1 MVVNSAFETL
11 KGRFADDEIAYL
23 CEVLDGSEP
32 ALTADL
38 ITAAAHEVLAYM
50 PFEPAKE
57 VAQRRG
63 MILVRADSRLRA
75 GMGRPMGQGTS
86 LRRRG
91 RGLDAVNVHAK
102 AYPYSDFFAVE
113 DLNLSHTR
121 FDGSTSDTMDRAA
134 FVSADAVTVLPYDPI
149 RQRVMLVEQFR
160 IAPFVR
166 GDTQP
171 WLLEP
176 IAGRVD
182 AGETEVTTARREA
195 MEEAGI
201 ALRDLHLV
209 SGYYPSPGALT
220 EYVTSYV
227 GIADLPDDV
236 VGVGGLATEQEDI
249 ASLILSFDELM
260 SLADQGALDTGPLMV
275 SALWLARHKDRLDQI

>member
-1 MVVNSAFETL
+1 MVVKSAFEAL
-11 KGRFADDEIAYL
+11 KGRFSNDELAYL
-23 CEVLDGSEP
+23 FEVLDGPEP
-32 ALTADL
+32 VLTSALIAS
-38 ITAAAHEVLAYM
+38 AAHEVLAYM

-57 VAQRRG
+57 VSLRRG

-75 GMGRPMGQGTS
+75 REGRPMGQGTS
-86 LRRRG
+86 LQRRG
-91 RGLDAVNVHAK
+91 RGLDAINVNAK
-102 AYPYSDFFAVE
+102 TYPYSDFFAVE

-121 FDGSTSDTMDRAA
+121 FDGTTSATMDRAA
-134 FVSADAVTVLPYDPI
+134 FVSADAVTVLPYDPV
-149 RQRVMLVEQFR
+149 RQRVLLIEQFR
-160 IAPFVR
+160 VAPFVR

-195 MEEAGI
+195 LEEAGI
-201 ALRDLHLV
+201 DLRELHLV

-220 EYVTSYV
+220 EYITSYV

-236 VGVGGLATEQEDI
+236 VGVGGLASEDEDI
-249 ASLILSFDELM
+249 ASMILSFDELM
-260 SLADQGALDTGPLMV
+260 SLADQGALDTGPLML
-275 SALWLARHKDRLDQI
+275 SALWLARHKDRLSQA

>member
-1 MVVNSAFETL
+1 MVLKSAFEAL
-11 KGRFADDEIAYL
+11 KGRFSDDELAYL
-23 CEVLDGSEP
+23 VETLDGTET
-32 ALTADL
+32 ALTSTL
-38 ITAAAHEVLAYM
+38 IASAAHEVLAYM

-57 VAQRRG
+57 VALRRE
-63 MILVRADSRLRA
+63 MILVRAYSRLKA
-75 GMGRPMGQGTS
+75 GMGRPLGQGTS
-86 LRRRG
+86 LQRRG
-91 RGLDAVNVHAK
+91 RSIDAVNVYAK

-121 FDGSTSDTMDRAA
+121 FDGSTSATMDRAA

-149 RQRVMLVEQFR
+149 RQRVLLIEQFR

-166 GDTQP
+166 GDKQP

-182 AGETEVTTARREA
+182 AGETEATTARREA
-195 MEEAGI
+195 LEEAGI
-201 ALRDLHLV
+201 ALRELHLV

-236 VGVGGLATEQEDI
+236 VGVGGLASEQEDI
-249 ASLILSFDELM
+249 SSMILSFDDLM
-260 SLADQGALDTGPLMV
+260 SLADQGALDTGPLLLT
-275 SALWLARHKDRLDQI
+275 ALWLARHKDKLS

>member
-1 MVVNSAFETL
+1 MVVNSAFEAL
-11 KGRFADDEIAYL
+11 KGRFSDDALAYL
-23 CEVLDGSEP
+23 CEVLDGSDLV
-32 ALTADL
+32 LTAEL

-50 PFEPAKE
+50 PFEPAKS
-57 VAQRRG
+57 VAQRRS

-86 LRRRG
+86 LQRRG
-91 RGLDAVNVHAK
+91 RGLEAVNVHAK
-102 AYPYSDFFAVE
+102 TYPYSDFFAVE

-121 FDGSTSDTMDRAA
+121 FDGTPSATMDRAA

-149 RQRVMLVEQFR
+149 RQRVMLIEQFR

-166 GDTQP
+166 GDTHP
-171 WLLEP
+171 WMLEP

-182 AGETEVTTARREA
+182 AGETETTTARRET
-195 MEEAGI
+195 MEEAGV
-201 ALRDLHLV
+201 ALGELHLV
-209 SGYYPSPGALT
+209 GGYYPSPGALT
-220 EYVTSYV
+220 EYITSYV

-249 ASLILSFDELM
+249 ASMILSFDELM

-275 SALWLARHKDRLDQI
+275 TALWLARHKDRLGQA